1 MRNGEGEQRRFQY
14 DGRGLL
20 IQETS
25 PEETVHY
32 RYDAVGR
39 LTEVTSSVSHV
50 QLEYELRD
58 RVVREWQ
65 NGTEV
70 RRAYDEYSVT
80 RTLLWS
86 EEEEKE
92 DGLTSTSATAESVS

>member
-1 MRNGEGEQRRFQY
+1 M
-14 DGRGLL
+14 
-20 IQETS
+20 
-25 PEETVHY
+25 
-32 RYDAVGR
+32 
-39 LTEVTSSVSHV
+39 
-50 QLEYELRD
+50 
-58 RVVREWQ
+58 REWQ

-92 DGLTSTSATAESVS
+92 EGLTSTSATAEPVN

>member
-1 MRNGEGEQRRFQY
+1 MVA
-14 DGRGLL
+14 LL
-20 IQETS
+20 LVS
-25 PEETVHY
+25 
-32 RYDAVGR
+32 A
-39 LTEVTSSVSHV
+39 SVSHV
-50 QLEYELRD
+50 QLECDLRD